1 MAIRTLKNAGRRKA
15 AFGTQEAAILAAAG
29 INASTQLVAA
39 ARNASATKDAAKKQ
53 AEAQIASAKQQSQA
67 IKEQTEKNNEFQIRS
82 QDFIKTQNEENRDLQ
97 KDIQL
102 QLQMLTGQQNENNR
116 LEASKLVVRNGGKT
130 PTRSVNPTSFL
141 RGSNIPFHVT
151 DGGGVMYRGST
162 PEGYDL
168 YELYGD
174 DHEHYHKA
182 QGGKYKSGVGIKF
195 DKSFEVD
202 PFSTTSSKSNKDTVV
217 EGQGNQNTKQGEYM
231 LTTPYNAYFI
241 SKNDIEGFNPVANVK
256 KGMHPLVAFNIQE
269 RIKQLNGISDDGKH
283 NVKVSSPVKRMA
295 GGTVTPESIY
305 AQIGPAV
312 GVDTIAPTAAGVVY
326 KHNEFK
332 NGGCVEKHSI
342 RNIRQKARYG
352 TWQPRTDYAAMMRNY
367 KLPTPSFSNAG
378 NGASSGGGTGS
389 GLSWN
394 NGMVDL
400 VAAGIGG
407 LSNIIG
413 GFITDR
419 ANRKAANIISDASR
433 QSAGIMRNAY
443 NSMTGIDLSN
453 IRQGDFK
460 SAHVMPALQAP
471 ISNANATV
479 SRIDRQ
485 LQRRLSNAGKYSG
498 SGAAALKR
506 MNDAE
511 IDALDMRNAA
521 YAEDDKQRQAIIQA
535 NMDRIN
541 AAAEKNAELDVNSN
555 DKYAA
560 MYLDALKYNNDINNQ
575 KILGAAGV
583 ESDAITNS
591 ANASSQA
598 ATANAIAWAQALGAT
613 GQGFAQGLT
622 SMANR
627 EFNIQ
632 AIMLGADGD
641 ARASYYANPKL
652 TSTNEARNEYNSL
665 KAQYDTLSPA
675 QKNSDYGK
683 GILRKINI
691 IGNSR
696 GF

>member
-15 AFGTQEAAILAAAG
+15 AFGTEEAAILAAAG

-53 AEAQIASAKQQSQA
+53 ADAQIASAKQQSQA

-130 PTRSVNPTSFL
+130 IPKKINSHFLL
-141 RGSNIPFHVT
+141 RGSNMPFHVT
-151 DGGGVMYRGST
+151 DGGGLIHRGST

-168 YELYGD
+168 YELYGN

-182 QGGKYKSGVGIKF
+182 QGGRYKSGVGIKF
-195 DKSFEVD
+195 ADG
-202 PFSTTSSKSNKDTVV
+202 NVV
-217 EGQGNQNTKQGEYM
+217 EGEGNQNGSKGELM
-231 LTTPYNAYFI
+231 LNTPDNAYFI
-241 SKNDIEGFNPVANVK
+241 SRHTIKGFNPAENVK
-256 KGMHPLVAFNIQE
+256 EGMDPMVAYKIQE
-269 RIKQLNGISDDGKH
+269 TLKQLNGISDDGNH
-283 NVKVSSPVKRMA
+283 RSPVKRMS

-332 NGGCVEKHSI
+332 NGGCVKKHSI
-342 RNIRQKARYG
+342 RNIRQKAQYG
-352 TWQPRTDYAAMMRNY
+352 IWQPRIDYAAMMRNY
-367 KLPTPSFSNAG
+367 KLPTQPVSNAG
-378 NGASSGGGTGS
+378 GTSNGGSTKS

-394 NGMVDL
+394 NGMADL
-400 VAAGIGG
+400 IGAGIGG
-407 LSNIIG
+407 VANIVG

-471 ISNANATV
+471 ISNANAAV

-521 YAEDDKQRQAIIQA
+521 YAEDDKQRQAVIQA

-627 EFNIQ
+627 EFNTQ
-632 AIMLGADGD
+632 AIMLAADGD

-652 TSTNEARNEYNSL
+652 TSVSDARNEYNSL
-665 KAQYDTLSPA
+665 KAQYDTLSPD